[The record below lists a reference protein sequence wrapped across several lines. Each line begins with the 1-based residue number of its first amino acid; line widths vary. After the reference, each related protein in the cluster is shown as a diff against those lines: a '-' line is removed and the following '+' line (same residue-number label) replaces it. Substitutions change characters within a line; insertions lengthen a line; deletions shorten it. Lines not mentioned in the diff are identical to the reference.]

1 LISFRR
7 ARARRPWG
15 NLRRGEGCGP
25 CGGGG
30 RLPSARG
37 WRRNRVKGTSKESPD
52 VSKDILEE
60 KISVARELIKA
71 AEKELDVALRSVQAR
86 PRAEKTTISQVVE
99 EALGRLRSAKDS
111 LLTLPLPGVHNDD
124 DDDAAPVVANDEK
137 KEEEGPGA

>member
-1 LISFRR
+1 M
-7 ARARRPWG
+7 
-15 NLRRGEGCGP
+15 
-25 CGGGG
+25 
-30 RLPSARG
+30 
-37 WRRNRVKGTSKESPD
+37 
-52 VSKDILEE
+52 SKDILEE

-124 DDDAAPVVANDEK
+124 DDAAPVVADDEK